1 MILQPDLSS
10 FCSSFSWT
18 VSRVGAARAKP
29 KLPIYLV
36 MVLESEFESSAEIRL
51 WFAFFLLLVMLRGTA
66 TTLDFYLDALIAS
79 LRLLLR

>member
-1 MILQPDLSS
+1 
-10 FCSSFSWT
+10 
-18 VSRVGAARAKP
+18 
-29 KLPIYLV
+29 